1 MDGLYFQQ
9 GQGTVVRIATSA
21 PQEAT
26 GAVRYAWH
34 RVYQLLGGVNAM
46 PTAGTFSQAM
56 RGLSAVVQIFL
67 SVVRAGCADA
77 PDGNTLLGI
86 FGNDLF
92 EAALLNRPEREDGT
106 ATAISTLCA
115 IFTGCARSCFAPRYL
130 AGLYSAV
137 RACLASPYHSPVLI
151 ATLQSTEALFTAD
164 FAGHAC
170 W

>member
-1 MDGLYFQQ
+1 MLELD
-9 GQGTVVRIATSA
+9 A
-21 PQEAT
+21 

-46 PTAGTFSQAM
+46 PTPRDAQPCHEGPRHGGADLLQ
-56 RGLSAVVQIFL
+56 R
-67 SVVRAGCADA
+67 RAGCADA

-115 IFTGCARSCFAPRYL
+115 IFTVGMRALVLWSPRYL

-151 ATLQSTEALFTAD
+151 ATLQSTDVLFTAD

-170 W
+170 WCRTTCAPSRAS